1 LDNPEQPRDEVAS
14 RARFDA
20 LRAELDGLHEIVQ
33 DELAV
38 SEQRADDVKRNAFA
52 VLIASAIAA
61 VVAICLV
68 AVLFRRWVTRP
79 LAKIGQAARALS
91 IDDRAALPDFDSAE
105 LQDVTDAIRTLQQS
119 LAHERDR
126 AITAYN
132 TLEQSAV
139 LAVHVRSELADEL
152 GDPPPGWAVGSALV
166 PAEGMVAGD
175 CFDLGLLDQHRMYVV
190 LVDVTGHG
198 AGAALDALKSKSQLR
213 AALRSRVSPGGAL
226 DWLSRENRKDA
237 RADLLTAVVA
247 IIDVDTG
254 VCHYANAGHP
264 APLLTNG
271 ARHVMLGRTG
281 PLLGAFEATWRTE
294 TVTIEPGWTLLLH
307 TDGVTE
313 AMGPQRERFGEARFS
328 EFLQDAW
335 VPDPKAL
342 VAELLASV
350 RTFQVGRRTDD
361 ITVVAI
367 HRDSPDTAA
376 DVEATEMDTVSP

>member
-1 LDNPEQPRDEVAS
+1 
-14 RARFDA
+14 
-20 LRAELDGLHEIVQ
+20 
-33 DELAV
+33 
-38 SEQRADDVKRNAFA
+38 
-52 VLIASAIAA
+52 
-61 VVAICLV
+61 
-68 AVLFRRWVTRP
+68 
-79 LAKIGQAARALS
+79 LS

-126 AITAYN
+126 AVTAYN

-247 IIDVDTG
+247 IIDIDTG

-271 ARHVMLGRTG
+271 ARHVTLGRTG

-313 AMGPQRERFGEARFS
+313 AMGPQRERFGETRFS

-335 VPDPKAL
+335 VSDPKAL
-342 VAELLASV
+342 VAELLTSV

-367 HRDSPDTAA
+367 HRDSPETAA